1 MPTILIAED
10 SATQRHLLQVHLEK
24 AGFSVVAAKDGQ
36 EALTLATS
44 GQLPDLVVT
53 DIVMPVMDG
62 YQLCRELKS
71 LEALR
76 HVPVVLLTALSDP
89 RDIIAGLQ
97 CGADNFIGK
106 PFTEDYL
113 LSRVREVLA
122 NRELIAREQPDG
134 SVQVKA
140 GGQTY
145 TINAAKPQVL
155 DLLLS
160 VYDAALR
167 RNRELQ
173 RAERE
178 LLKLNR
184 ELEQKFHDR
193 EHLLERERAA
203 RAEAERA
210 NRMKEEFLAT
220 VSHELRTPLS
230 AISGWAQ
237 FLRQGSPGPDEVHE
251 ALEVIERNA
260 WTQTQIVEDLLDMS
274 RIVSGKLRLQVTEV
288 DLPKVVRA
296 GMETVRTAAEA
307 RGVELVARLDPAVSR
322 LQGDEARLQ
331 QVVWNLVNNAVKF
344 TPSGG
349 TVTVSLRPARAGVEI
364 EVADTGAGIE
374 PEFLPH
380 VFDRF
385 RQSDASITRKHGGL
399 GLGLSIVKHLAES
412 HGGSVSVTSDGP
424 GRGATFAVWLPLT
437 GLKPTPES
445 EPPAAP
451 ERGRELRPPDRSLRL
466 DGVRVLV
473 VDDEADARTL
483 FCRILSDRGAKVE
496 LVSSAPAAL
505 RAIEGAAFDVL
516 VSDIGMPK
524 EDGYQLIQQVRA
536 LPAER
541 GGGIPALALT
551 AYARNE
557 DQAKALDAG
566 FDQHLTKPVD
576 AAELISHV
584 AALAGQ
590 VSQS

>member
-331 QVVWNLVNNAVKF
+331 QVVWNLVK
-344 TPSGG
+344 TP
-349 TVTVSLRPARAGVEI
+349 
-364 EVADTGAGIE
+364 
-374 PEFLPH
+374 
-380 VFDRF
+380 
-385 RQSDASITRKHGGL
+385 
-399 GLGLSIVKHLAES
+399 
-412 HGGSVSVTSDGP
+412 
-424 GRGATFAVWLPLT
+424 
-437 GLKPTPES
+437 
-445 EPPAAP
+445 
-451 ERGRELRPPDRSLRL
+451 
-466 DGVRVLV
+466 
-473 VDDEADARTL
+473 
-483 FCRILSDRGAKVE
+483 
-496 LVSSAPAAL
+496 
-505 RAIEGAAFDVL
+505 
-516 VSDIGMPK
+516 
-524 EDGYQLIQQVRA
+524 
-536 LPAER
+536 
-541 GGGIPALALT
+541 
-551 AYARNE
+551 
-557 DQAKALDAG
+557 
-566 FDQHLTKPVD
+566 
-576 AAELISHV
+576 
-584 AALAGQ
+584 
-590 VSQS
+590 

>member
-10 SATQRHLLQVHLEK
+10 SATQRHLLQVHLEQ

-590 VSQS
+590 VSQR

>member
-24 AGFSVVAAKDGQ
+24 AGFSVIAAKDGQ

-71 LEALR
+71 LETLR

>member
-1 MPTILIAED
+1 M
-10 SATQRHLLQVHLEK
+10 
-24 AGFSVVAAKDGQ
+24 
-36 EALTLATS
+36 
-44 GQLPDLVVT
+44 
-53 DIVMPVMDG
+53 
-62 YQLCRELKS
+62 
-71 LEALR
+71 
-76 HVPVVLLTALSDP
+76 
-89 RDIIAGLQ
+89 
-97 CGADNFIGK
+97 
-106 PFTEDYL
+106 
-113 LSRVREVLA
+113 
-122 NRELIAREQPDG
+122 
-134 SVQVKA
+134 
-140 GGQTY
+140 
-145 TINAAKPQVL
+145 
-155 DLLLS
+155 
-160 VYDAALR
+160 
-167 RNRELQ
+167 
-173 RAERE
+173 
-178 LLKLNR
+178 
-184 ELEQKFHDR
+184 
-193 EHLLERERAA
+193 
-203 RAEAERA
+203 
-210 NRMKEEFLAT
+210 
-220 VSHELRTPLS
+220 
-230 AISGWAQ
+230 
-237 FLRQGSPGPDEVHE
+237 
-251 ALEVIERNA
+251 
-260 WTQTQIVEDLLDMS
+260 
-274 RIVSGKLRLQVTEV
+274 
-288 DLPKVVRA
+288 
-296 GMETVRTAAEA
+296 
-307 RGVELVARLDPAVSR
+307 
-322 LQGDEARLQ
+322 
-331 QVVWNLVNNAVKF
+331 KF

-590 VSQS
+590 VSQR

>member
-412 HGGSVSVTSDGP
+412 HGGSVSVTSDGL

-445 EPPAAP
+445 EPPATP

-590 VSQS
+590 VSQR